1 MNLTKSVRCH
11 IRMDS
16 RWANASAVWMGLSIF
31 LRTVYYFG
39 LVNLEDLGGLD
50 LSMQVVFP
58 MIVAA
63 AYLLMIKALRLNSP
77 ILVGGLVAAYAINYL
92 MIMDGSA
99 SAIAGAVLLAVTAVL
114 FVATGMGYVPSR
126 MPLIAAGIA
135 TLAFRFVVVDL
146 MTYILPLSQ
155 FRPIA
160 YLPEVSNLCG
170 LAAIAAMCPALQLSP
185 LRRNMD
191 LTAQEPAEAAET
203 EDEETAEEAGDPEDG
218 MFPQAQ
224 EAAQDDLAAFEEV
237 LPDAEQFGAEVAETA
252 EEPAA
257 DAEESEPRNSEN
269 QDSELPKEVPAE

>member
-99 SAIAGAVLLAVTAVL
+99 SAIAGAVLLVATAVL

-203 EDEETAEEAGDPEDG
+203 EAEEATAEEPEDG

-237 LPDAEQFGAEVAETA
+237 LPDAEQSGAEVAETA

-257 DAEESEPRNSEN
+257 DAEEAEPRNSEN